1 MPRKKESV
9 IYNVS
14 DGQGGTC
21 GRVLRALLTQ
31 FDGEEFKLAKRINV
45 RTPERVRKI
54 VAEAKAAQGIIFYT
68 LVSED
73 TRQAIKECCKE
84 NNVDGIDLLG
94 TPLRALH
101 DFFHRKPRSKPGL
114 LYETD
119 RAYFDRIEAIDYTL
133 KHDDGNRMHQLG
145 KAHVVL
151 AGVSRSSKSATCFFL
166 AYEGIRAANVPLIA
180 GQPPPEPLLKLDP
193 KKVIGLHVNTA
204 RLRNVREVRVKAM
217 GGDFLPS
224 YLDKREVGREVNAA
238 KRMMDEHGWQAI
250 DASYMAIEEIAK
262 EVIRL
267 RGLDRRR

>member
-31 FDGEEFKLAKRINV
+31 FDGEEYKVFKRINV
-45 RTPERVRKI
+45 RTPDRVRKI
-54 VAEAKAAQGIIFYT
+54 VAEAKEAQGIIFYT

-73 TRQAIKECCKE
+73 TRQTIEECCKDSG
-84 NNVDGIDLLG
+84 VDGVDLLG

-101 DFFHRKPRSKPGL
+101 DFFHRKPRSQPGL

-119 RAYFDRIEAIDYTL
+119 RAYFDRIDAIDYTL
-133 KHDDGNRMHQLG
+133 KHDDGNRMHQLDR
-145 KAHVVL
+145 AHVVL
-151 AGVSRSSKSATCFFL
+151 VGVSRSSKSATCFFL

-180 GQPPPEPLLKLDP
+180 GQPLPEPLLKLDP

-204 RLRNVREVRVKAM
+204 RLCNVREVRVKAM
-217 GGDFLPS
+217 GGEYLPS
-224 YLDKREVGREVNAA
+224 YVDKREVGREVNEA
-238 KRMMDEHGWQAI
+238 KRMMDAQGWQTI
-250 DASYMAIEEIAK
+250 NASHMAIEEIAK
-262 EVIRL
+262 AVIGL
-267 RGLDRRR
+267 RELKKRR